1 MRYIS
6 HLNLKGVSLMK
17 NIKNKFKVV
26 MAIIVAT
33 AVLAGCTANT
43 GDQEDDVLNVVA
55 TTSMLGDL
63 ASVIGGDAVKVTHL
77 MGPGIDPHLYQA
89 SANDVT
95 RLQDADV
102 VIYNGIDLEGK
113 MGDVFG
119 SLEDDGKDIIRAEDA
134 LDDDALLPADEDEDY
149 LHDPHIWFD
158 VDLWKQVAS
167 HIKEELSTI
176 DPDNKE
182 IYQSNYTA
190 YVEELDELVT
200 YIENRIK
207 EIPEEQRVLITA
219 HDAFGYFGEA
229 YDFEVIGLQ
238 GVSTEAE
245 AGTSDISSLADFI
258 AENQIKAIFIE
269 SSVSPRT
276 IESLQAA
283 VTSRGF
289 DVEIGGELY
298 SDALGD
304 AASGHDTYITTF
316 KANIDT
322 IVDALK

>member
-1 MRYIS
+1 
-6 HLNLKGVSLMK
+6 MK

-26 MAIIVAT
+26 MAIIVT
-33 AVLAGCTANT
+33 TVLAGCAADT
-43 GDQEDDVLNVVA
+43 GDNQDGVLNIVA

-63 ASVIGGDAVKVTHL
+63 ASVIGGDAVRVTHL

-95 RLQDADV
+95 RLKNADV
-102 VIYNGIDLEGK
+102 IIYNGIDLEGK

-119 SLEDDGKDIIRAEDA
+119 SLEDDGKNIIRAEDA
-134 LDDDALLPADEDEDY
+134 LDKDALLPADEDEDY

-167 HIKEELSTI
+167 HVKDELSTL
-176 DPDNKE
+176 DPDNKKVYE
-182 IYQSNYTA
+182 KNYAA
-190 YVEELDELVT
+190 YVEELDELIK
-200 YIENRIK
+200 YIEERIK

-229 YDFEVIGLQ
+229 YGFEVIGLQ

-258 AENQIKAIFIE
+258 TKNQIKAIFIE

-289 DVEIGGELY
+289 DVKIGGELY